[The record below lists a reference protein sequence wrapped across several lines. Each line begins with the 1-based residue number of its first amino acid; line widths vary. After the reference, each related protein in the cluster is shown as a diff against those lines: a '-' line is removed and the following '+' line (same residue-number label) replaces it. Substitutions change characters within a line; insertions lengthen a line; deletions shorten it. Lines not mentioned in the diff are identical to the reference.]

1 MIISSRDWTFVAA
14 IWLQM
19 HCHDH
24 DKSDISL
31 SSLRTIGIL
40 ALGHAGQQTIPS
52 YIPAYHG
59 TDNDKIPMKYER
71 RWGGCC
77 SQCQPRPTS
86 IYDSRMN
93 YKVDINITT

>member
-71 RWGGCC
+71 RWGGAPHPAA
-77 SQCQPRPTS
+77 SASHGPPVS
-86 IYDSRMN
+86 MIAG
-93 YKVDINITT
+93 